1 MRVDKPHPC
10 HSEERSDVGIR
21 ILLIGNLLENTRFMR
36 FGYGLPRQCAHWL
49 AMTGFFDS
57 LSSSSGLAGGGALFI
72 QNTP

>member
-10 HSEERSDVGIR
+10 HSEEYPKGTCFAARSDVGIR

-36 FGYGLPRQCAHWL
+36 FGYGLPRQCSHWL

-57 LSSSSGLAGGGALFI
+57 LSASSG
-72 QNTP
+72 